1 MIIVGGILF
10 IGSWFVP
17 KNQERELKFP
27 KYLKTSTMIILGI
40 TTSIVEV
47 ATALPY
53 FASLALLKSL
63 NVDFL
68 YWFLILIGYNFIMI
82 APSLL
87 LLLLK
92 TVFRGRIN
100 PLLERIRRT
109 FAKSSSSTLSWVMF
123 FIGLILLYNGSN

>member
-1 MIIVGGILF
+1 
-10 IGSWFVP
+10 
-17 KNQERELKFP
+17 
-27 KYLKTSTMIILGI
+27 
-40 TTSIVEV
+40 
-47 ATALPY
+47 
-53 FASLALLKSL
+53 
-63 NVDFL
+63 
-68 YWFLILIGYNFIMI
+68 MI

-123 FIGLILLYNGSN
+123 FVGLILLYNGSN

>member
-1 MIIVGGILF
+1 MLGLDFFDFSVFSGITNNKFIKWVMIIVGGSLF

-47 ATALPY
+47 ATNLPY

-68 YWFLILIGYNFIMI
+68 
-82 APSLL
+82 
-87 LLLLK
+87 
-92 TVFRGRIN
+92 
-100 PLLERIRRT
+100 
-109 FAKSSSSTLSWVMF
+109 
-123 FIGLILLYNGSN
+123 